1 MDLRIAI
8 ASLLFGLSGFLLT
21 PSLHR
26 WLVRLVTLFEQRVE
40 RSLVEMFV
48 FDVKPRTVTLIVA
61 GVSAAMVLLLLAILP
76 GVVSVVIGAA
86 AGILI
91 PLFVIQQLGK
101 RRRAKLEMQLLD
113 ALITLAN
120 GMRAGLNLGQAMA
133 LVEKHGEPPVCQE
146 FGLIIRE
153 IDHGTSVDVAL
164 DNASRRMRSHNYR
177 LLFAAMKTTRTR
189 GGNMPVTLDRL
200 GESLRNIVTL
210 EEKIKAQTAQGR
222 TSALIMGLMPAV
234 ILGIYYLI
242 DSHGVTLLFTEPIG
256 QAMLAVSLM
265 INIAGFLWIRK
276 IVAFDI

>member
-1 MDLRIAI
+1 MELQIAI
-8 ASLLFGLSGFLLT
+8 VSLLFGLSGFLLT
-21 PSLHR
+21 PSLQR
-26 WLVRLVTLFEQRVE
+26 GLSRLIAWFERRVD

-48 FDVKPRTVTLIVA
+48 FDVTPRTITLIVA
-61 GVSAAMVLLLLAILP
+61 GVSAVCILLLLAVWPGPLSVILGALI
-76 GVVSVVIGAA
+76 GVCV
-86 AGILI
+86 

-133 LVEKHGEPPVCQE
+133 LVEKHGEKPVSQE

-164 DNASRRMRSHNYR
+164 DNASRRLRSHNYR
-177 LLFAAMKTTRTR
+177 LLFSAMKTTRTR

-200 GESLRNIVTL
+200 GESLRNIVAL
-210 EEKIKAQTAQGR
+210 EEKVKAQTAQGR
-222 TSALIMGLMPAV
+222 TSAVVMGIMPAV

-242 DSHGVTLLFTEPIG
+242 DSHGVSLLFTEPIG
-256 QAMLAVSLM
+256 QGMLAVSLM